1 MNANELADELKYFH
15 ETLCDTGAIN
25 AVISGLKV
33 KQIETMLRQQQA
45 EIEALTTQ
53 FVRVADENNRLKD
66 QIIMLKKGKVEYGYD
81 TTKTS

>member
-1 MNANELADELKYFH
+1 MNANELAD
-15 ETLCDTGAIN
+15 GIN
-25 AVISGLKV
+25 SPFNACCYRDKC
-33 KQIETMLRQQQA
+33 RQQQA

-66 QIIMLKKGKVEYGYD
+66 KIEMLTKGKVEYGYD

>member
-1 MNANELADELKYFH
+1 MTANELADELNRK
-15 ETLCDTGAIN
+15 CTGRLVGLAAI
-25 AVISGLKV
+25 K
-33 KQIETMLRQQQA
+33 LRQQQT

-66 QIIMLKKGKVEYGYD
+66 QIIMLTKGKVEYGYD

>member
-1 MNANELADELKYFH
+1 MNTTEILELLDKGYVVSGTADL
-15 ETLCDTGAIN
+15 I
-25 AVISGLKV
+25 
-33 KQIETMLRQQQA
+33 RQQQA

-66 QIIMLKKGKVEYGYD
+66 QIIMLTKGKVEYGYD

>member
-1 MNANELADELKYFH
+1 MNANELADKLENTISLGYPSKM
-15 ETLCDTGAIN
+15 ESQE
-25 AVISGLKV
+25 VIA
-33 KQIETMLRQQQA
+33 MLRQQQA

>member
-1 MNANELADELKYFH
+1 MNALAQNVTKLSNDYEALKKK
-15 ETLCDTGAIN
+15 C
-25 AVISGLKV
+25 
-33 KQIETMLRQQQA
+33 RQQQA

-66 QIIMLKKGKVEYGYD
+66 QIEMLKKGKVEYGYD

>member
-1 MNANELADELKYFH
+1 MSANELADKLENWRSPDDLKQ
-15 ETLCDTGAIN
+15 A
-25 AVISGLKV
+25 A
-33 KQIETMLRQQQA
+33 TMLRQQQA

-66 QIIMLKKGKVEYGYD
+66 KIEMLTKGKVEYGYD

>member
-1 MNANELADELKYFH
+1 MNANELADELNK
-15 ETLCDTGAIN
+15 C
-25 AVISGLKV
+25 V
-33 KQIETMLRQQQA
+33 KDGSTDLVCVEQAATMLRQQQA

-66 QIIMLKKGKVEYGYD
+66 QIIMLTKGKVEYGYD

>member
-1 MNANELADELKYFH
+1 MNAYELADIVDKWAYSESAEYL
-15 ETLCDTGAIN
+15 TDA
-25 AVISGLKV
+25 A
-33 KQIETMLRQQQA
+33 TMLRQQQA

-66 QIIMLKKGKVEYGYD
+66 QIIMLTKGKVEYGYD

>member
-1 MNANELADELKYFH
+1 MNANELADDL
-15 ETLCDTGAIN
+15 DN
-25 AVISGLKV
+25 ANGFQYLAQLGLAS
-33 KQIETMLRQQQA
+33 QAATMLRQQQA
-45 EIEALTTQ
+45 QIEALTTQ